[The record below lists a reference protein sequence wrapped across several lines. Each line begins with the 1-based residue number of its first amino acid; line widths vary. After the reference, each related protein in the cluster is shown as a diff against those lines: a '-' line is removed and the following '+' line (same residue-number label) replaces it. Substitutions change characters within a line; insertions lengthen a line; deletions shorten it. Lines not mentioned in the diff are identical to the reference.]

1 MEFVIQVSLT
11 KNPESTTW
19 NPELNH
25 SIKFRMQDG
34 LGFPHMSWGE
44 RLLLLLLYCFIFFI
58 SSEELI

>member
-34 LGFPHMSWGE
+34 
-44 RLLLLLLYCFIFFI
+44 RKAIVVVVVLLYFFYQF
-58 SSEELI
+58 

>member
-11 KNPESTTW
+11 KNIESTTW

-34 LGFPHMSWGE
+34 LGFPHMSWAKG
-44 RLLLLLLYCFIFFI
+44 YCCCCCCIALFFYQF
-58 SSEELI
+58 